1 MELVRFKGILFPD
14 HCLDHLNKSKMNKSN
29 LHRLISPKSIAVV
42 GNRGANFAIRESL
55 KLGYS
60 HEIWAVHP
68 TLESLEGIKCFRDV
82 KDLPEPPDATFIAV
96 NADTAIEIV
105 SDLESMGSGGAV
117 LYASGFGEVGD
128 IGLIRNQQLVE
139 AANGMPL
146 IGPNCYGFIN
156 SLDGVALWP
165 DVHGCDPVS
174 EGVAIITQSGNI
186 GLNMTMQSSGLSI
199 AYMFTLGNQS
209 NTNIA
214 DIIHA
219 MLDDSRVNAIGLHI
233 EGISDIESFDIAAQ
247 RALKMKVP
255 IITIKSGK
263 TNASAKIALSHTSSL
278 TGSDK
283 LYSAFF
289 DRLGIARVE
298 TVPEFLETL
307 KLISLLGVMKHS
319 GVASMSCSG
328 GEAGMMAD
336 LIDGLEIN
344 FPSLTSSHKAKV
356 QRTLN
361 DYVEVDN
368 PLDYHTFIWGDRKR
382 TSECFRAMISDQ
394 FAATMLLLDW
404 PKTEQSEQKDWD
416 STLLAL
422 SDALSGTG
430 EKAIVLASMADCMPK
445 RIIEQCLSFGI
456 APMVG
461 LDVCLKALNH
471 SYKIGRA
478 FSRNTSPELKIL
490 SINSESKTKTQLTE
504 YEGKLLLNKYGVAIP
519 KGFLVNNFNEATKAS
534 EDIGFPVTLKVSGA
548 ELAHKSELNGVRL
561 NIKNTKMLKEACA
574 DLFIISSELL
584 IEKMIE
590 KSVCELIIGM
600 DYDPTF
606 GKHIVIG
613 SGGVFVE
620 LLEDS
625 SVLILPTTRADIH
638 QALSKLKVYKLLEG
652 FRGKPKG
659 DIEAV
664 IDSVV
669 SVIELISQNEVEELD
684 INPLLVL
691 KETNGVAAADTLIR
705 LNSN

>member
-1 MELVRFKGILFPD
+1 M
-14 HCLDHLNKSKMNKSN
+14 SKSN

-60 HEIWAVHP
+60 HQIWAVHP
-68 TLESLEGIKCFRDV
+68 YLESLEGIKCFKDI
-82 KDLPEPPDATFIAV
+82 KDLPEVPDATFIAV
-96 NADTAIEIV
+96 NAESAIEVV
-105 SDLESMGSGGAV
+105 SDLKSMGGGGAV
-117 LYASGFGEVGD
+117 LYASGFGEVGAE
-128 IGLIRNQQLVE
+128 GLMRNQQLVK
-139 AANGMPL
+139 AASGMPL

-156 SLDGVALWP
+156 SLDGIALWP
-165 DVHGCDPVS
+165 DVHGCEPVS

-186 GLNMTMQSSGLSI
+186 GLNMTMQSSGLPI
-199 AYMFTLGNQS
+199 AYMFTLGNQT

-233 EGISDIESFDIAAQ
+233 EGISDIKSFDIAAK
-247 RALKMKVP
+247 RALMMKIP

-263 TNASAKIALSHTSSL
+263 TKASAKIALSHTSSL
-278 TGSDK
+278 TGSDE
-283 LYSAFF
+283 LYNALFE
-289 DRLGIARVE
+289 RLGIARVE

-307 KLISLLGVMKHS
+307 KLINVLGVIEHD

-344 FPSLTSSHKAKV
+344 FPSLSSSHKAKV
-356 QRTLN
+356 KQTLN

-382 TSECFRAMISDQ
+382 TSECFSAMMSGQ

-404 PKTEQSEQKDWD
+404 PKSKESEQKDWD
-416 STLLAL
+416 ATLFAL
-422 SDALSGTG
+422 SDALSGTN

-445 RIIEQCLSFGI
+445 RIIEECLSLGI

-478 FSRNTSPELKIL
+478 FSSNSSPDLEVLRNS
-490 SINSESKTKTQLTE
+490 SEHKSKQQLTE
-504 YEGKLLLNKYGVAIP
+504 YQGKQLLKKYGVTIPMGCLVENVTEAI
-519 KGFLVNNFNEATKAS
+519 KAAEEIS
-534 EDIGFPVTLKVSGA
+534 FPVTLKVSGA
-548 ELAHKSELNGVRL
+548 KLAHKTELNGVRL
-561 NIKNTKMLKEACA
+561 NIQNVKTLKEACD
-574 DLFIISSELL
+574 DLFKISPELL

-590 KSVCELIIGM
+590 SPICELIIGM

-606 GKHIVIG
+606 GKHIIVG
-613 SGGVFVE
+613 GGGVYVE
-620 LLEDS
+620 LLQDS
-625 SVLILPTTRADIH
+625 SVLILPVSREDIRL
-638 QALSKLKVYKLLEG
+638 ALSNLKVFKLLEG
-652 FRGKPKG
+652 FRGGMKG

-664 IDSVV
+664 IDSVM
-669 SVIELISQNEVEELD
+669 SVIELIRTNAVEELD

-691 KETNGVAAADTLIR
+691 KGSDGVVAADTLIK
-705 LNSN
+705 LYSE

>member
-1 MELVRFKGILFPD
+1 M
-14 HCLDHLNKSKMNKSN
+14 SKSN

-60 HEIWAVHP
+60 HQIWAVHP
-68 TLESLEGIKCFRDV
+68 YLESLEGIKCFKDI
-82 KDLPEPPDATFIAV
+82 KDLPEVPDATFIAV
-96 NADTAIEIV
+96 NAESAIEVV
-105 SDLESMGSGGAV
+105 SDLKSMGGGGAV
-117 LYASGFGEVGD
+117 LYASGFGEVGAE
-128 IGLIRNQQLVE
+128 GLMRNQQLVK
-139 AANGMPL
+139 AASGMPL

-156 SLDGVALWP
+156 SLDGIALWP
-165 DVHGCDPVS
+165 DVHGCEPVS

-186 GLNMTMQSSGLSI
+186 GLNMTMQSSGLPI
-199 AYMFTLGNQS
+199 AYMFTLGNQT

-233 EGISDIESFDIAAQ
+233 EGISDIKSFDIAAK
-247 RALKMKVP
+247 RALMMKIP

-263 TNASAKIALSHTSSL
+263 TKASAKIALSHTSSL
-278 TGSDK
+278 TGSDE
-283 LYSAFF
+283 LYNALFE
-289 DRLGIARVE
+289 RLGIARVE

-307 KLISLLGVMKHS
+307 KLINVLGVIEHG

-344 FPSLTSSHKAKV
+344 FPSLSSSHKAKV
-356 QRTLN
+356 KQTLN

-382 TSECFRAMISDQ
+382 TSECFSAMMSGQ

-404 PKTEQSEQKDWD
+404 PKSKESEQKDWD
-416 STLLAL
+416 ATLFAL
-422 SDALSGTG
+422 SDALSGTS

-445 RIIEQCLSFGI
+445 RIIEECLSLGI

-478 FSRNTSPELKIL
+478 FSSNSSPDLEVLRNS
-490 SINSESKTKTQLTE
+490 SEHKSKQQLTE
-504 YEGKLLLNKYGVAIP
+504 YQGKQLLKKYGVTIPMGCLVENVTEAI
-519 KGFLVNNFNEATKAS
+519 KAAEEIS
-534 EDIGFPVTLKVSGA
+534 FPVTLKVSA
-548 ELAHKSELNGVRL
+548 AKLAHKTELNGVRL
-561 NIKNTKMLKEACA
+561 NIQNVKTLKEACD
-574 DLFIISSELL
+574 DLFKISPELL

-590 KSVCELIIGM
+590 SPICELIIGM

-606 GKHIVIG
+606 GKHIIVG
-613 SGGVFVE
+613 GGGVYVE
-620 LLEDS
+620 LLQDS
-625 SVLILPTTRADIH
+625 SVLILPVSREDIRL
-638 QALSKLKVYKLLEG
+638 ALSNLKVFKLLEG
-652 FRGKPKG
+652 YRGGMKG

-664 IDSVV
+664 IDSVM
-669 SVIELISQNEVEELD
+669 SVIELIRTNAVEELD

-691 KETNGVAAADTLIR
+691 KGSDGVVAADTLIK
-705 LNSN
+705 LYSE

>member
-1 MELVRFKGILFPD
+1 M
-14 HCLDHLNKSKMNKSN
+14 SKSN

-60 HEIWAVHP
+60 HQIWAVHP
-68 TLESLEGIKCFRDV
+68 YLESLEGIKCFKDI
-82 KDLPEPPDATFIAV
+82 KDLPEVPDATFIAV
-96 NADTAIEIV
+96 NAESAIEVV
-105 SDLESMGSGGAV
+105 SDLKSMGGGGAV
-117 LYASGFGEVGD
+117 LYASGFGEVGAE
-128 IGLIRNQQLVE
+128 GLMRNQQLVK
-139 AANGMPL
+139 AASGMPL

-156 SLDGVALWP
+156 SLDGIALWP
-165 DVHGCDPVS
+165 DVHGCEPVS

-186 GLNMTMQSSGLSI
+186 GLNMTMQSSGLPI
-199 AYMFTLGNQS
+199 AYMFTLGNQT

-233 EGISDIESFDIAAQ
+233 EGISDIKSFDIAAK
-247 RALKMKVP
+247 RALMMKIP

-263 TNASAKIALSHTSSL
+263 TKASAKIALSHTSSL
-278 TGSDK
+278 TGSDE
-283 LYSAFF
+283 LYNALFE
-289 DRLGIARVE
+289 RLGIARVE

-307 KLISLLGVMKHS
+307 KLINVLGVIEHG

-356 QRTLN
+356 KQTLN

-382 TSECFRAMISDQ
+382 TSECFSAMMSGQ

-404 PKTEQSEQKDWD
+404 PKSKESEQKDWD
-416 STLLAL
+416 ATLFAL
-422 SDALSGTG
+422 SDALSGTS

-445 RIIEQCLSFGI
+445 RIIEECLSLGI

-478 FSRNTSPELKIL
+478 FSSNSSPDLEVLRNS
-490 SINSESKTKTQLTE
+490 SEHKSKQQLTE
-504 YEGKLLLNKYGVAIP
+504 YQGKQLLKKYGVTIPMGCLVENVTEAI
-519 KGFLVNNFNEATKAS
+519 KAAEEIS
-534 EDIGFPVTLKVSGA
+534 FPVTLKVSGA
-548 ELAHKSELNGVRL
+548 KLAHKTELNGVRL
-561 NIKNTKMLKEACA
+561 NIQNVKTLKEACD
-574 DLFIISSELL
+574 DLFKISPELL

-590 KSVCELIIGM
+590 SPICELIIGM

-606 GKHIVIG
+606 GKHIIVG
-613 SGGVFVE
+613 GGGVFVE
-620 LLEDS
+620 LIQDS
-625 SVLILPTTRADIH
+625 SVLILPVSREDIR
-638 QALSKLKVYKLLEG
+638 QALSNLKVFKLLEG
-652 FRGKPKG
+652 YRGGMKG

-664 IDSVV
+664 IDSVM
-669 SVIELISQNEVEELD
+669 SVIELIRTNAVEELE

-691 KETNGVAAADTLIR
+691 KGSDGVVAADTLIK
-705 LNSN
+705 LYSE

>member
-1 MELVRFKGILFPD
+1 M
-14 HCLDHLNKSKMNKSN
+14 SKSN

-42 GNRGANFAIRESL
+42 GNRGANFVIRESL

-60 HEIWAVHP
+60 HQIWAVHP
-68 TLESLEGIKCFRDV
+68 YLESLEGIKCFKDI
-82 KDLPEPPDATFIAV
+82 KDLPEVPDATFIAV
-96 NADTAIEIV
+96 NAESAIEVV
-105 SDLESMGSGGAV
+105 SDLKSMGGGGAV
-117 LYASGFGEVGD
+117 LYASGFGEVGAE
-128 IGLIRNQQLVE
+128 GLMRNQQLVK
-139 AANGMPL
+139 AASGMPL

-156 SLDGVALWP
+156 SLDGIALWP
-165 DVHGCDPVS
+165 DVHGCEPVS

-186 GLNMTMQSSGLSI
+186 GLNMTMQSSGLPI
-199 AYMFTLGNQS
+199 AYMFTLGNQT

-233 EGISDIESFDIAAQ
+233 EGISDIKSFDIAAK
-247 RALKMKVP
+247 RALMMKIP

-263 TNASAKIALSHTSSL
+263 TKASAKIALSHTSSL
-278 TGSDK
+278 TGSDE
-283 LYSAFF
+283 LYNALFE
-289 DRLGIARVE
+289 RLGIARVE

-307 KLISLLGVMKHS
+307 KLINVLGVIEHAS
-319 GVASMSCSG
+319 VASMSCSG

-344 FPSLTSSHKAKV
+344 FPSLSSSHKAKV
-356 QRTLN
+356 KQTLN

-382 TSECFRAMISDQ
+382 TSECFSAMMSGQ

-404 PKTEQSEQKDWD
+404 PKSKESEQKDWD
-416 STLLAL
+416 ATLFAL
-422 SDALSGTG
+422 SDALSGTN

-445 RIIEQCLSFGI
+445 RIIEDCLSLGI

-478 FSRNTSPELKIL
+478 FSSNSSPDLEVLRNS
-490 SINSESKTKTQLTE
+490 SEHKSKQQLTE
-504 YEGKLLLNKYGVAIP
+504 YQGKQLLKKYGVTIPMGCLVENVTEAI
-519 KGFLVNNFNEATKAS
+519 KAAEEIS
-534 EDIGFPVTLKVSGA
+534 FPVTLKVSGA
-548 ELAHKSELNGVRL
+548 KLAHKTELNGVRL
-561 NIKNTKMLKEACA
+561 NIQNVKTLKEACD
-574 DLFIISSELL
+574 DLFKISPELL

-590 KSVCELIIGM
+590 SPICELIIGM

-606 GKHIVIG
+606 GKHIIVG
-613 SGGVFVE
+613 GGGVYVE
-620 LLEDS
+620 LLQDS
-625 SVLILPTTRADIH
+625 SVLILPVSREDIR
-638 QALSKLKVYKLLEG
+638 QALSNLKVFKLLEG
-652 FRGKPKG
+652 YRGGMKG

-664 IDSVV
+664 IDAVM
-669 SVIELISQNEVEELD
+669 SVIELFRTNAGEELD

-691 KETNGVAAADTLIR
+691 KGSDGVVAADTLIK
-705 LNSN
+705 LYSE

>member
-1 MELVRFKGILFPD
+1 M
-14 HCLDHLNKSKMNKSN
+14 SKSN

-60 HEIWAVHP
+60 HQIWAVHP
-68 TLESLEGIKCFRDV
+68 YLESLEGIKCFKDI
-82 KDLPEPPDATFIAV
+82 KDLPEVPDATFIAV
-96 NADTAIEIV
+96 NAESAIEVV
-105 SDLESMGSGGAV
+105 SDLKSMGGGGAV
-117 LYASGFGEVGD
+117 LYASGFGEVGAE
-128 IGLIRNQQLVE
+128 GLMRNQQLVK
-139 AANGMPL
+139 AASGMPL

-156 SLDGVALWP
+156 SLDGIALWP
-165 DVHGCDPVS
+165 DVHGCEPVS

-186 GLNMTMQSSGLSI
+186 GLNMTMQSSGLPI
-199 AYMFTLGNQS
+199 AYMFTLGNQT

-233 EGISDIESFDIAAQ
+233 EGISDIKSFDIAAK
-247 RALKMKVP
+247 RALMMKIP

-263 TNASAKIALSHTSSL
+263 TKASAKIALSHTSSL
-278 TGSDK
+278 TGSDE
-283 LYSAFF
+283 LYNALFE
-289 DRLGIARVE
+289 RLGIARVE

-307 KLISLLGVMKHS
+307 KLINVLGVIEHG

-356 QRTLN
+356 KKTLN

-382 TSECFRAMISDQ
+382 TSECFSAMMSGQ

-404 PKTEQSEQKDWD
+404 PKSKESEQKDWD
-416 STLLAL
+416 ATLFAL
-422 SDALSGTG
+422 SDALSGTN

-445 RIIEQCLSFGI
+445 RIIEECLSLGI

-478 FSRNTSPELKIL
+478 FSSNSSPDLEVLRNS
-490 SINSESKTKTQLTE
+490 SEHKSKQQLTE
-504 YEGKLLLNKYGVAIP
+504 YQGKQLLKKYGVTIPMGCLVENVTEAI
-519 KGFLVNNFNEATKAS
+519 KAAEEIS
-534 EDIGFPVTLKVSGA
+534 FPVTLKVSA
-548 ELAHKSELNGVRL
+548 AKLAHKTELNGVRL
-561 NIKNTKMLKEACA
+561 NIQNVKTLKEACD
-574 DLFIISSELL
+574 DLFKISPELL

-590 KSVCELIIGM
+590 SPICELIIGM

-606 GKHIVIG
+606 GKHIIVG
-613 SGGVFVE
+613 GGGVFVE
-620 LLEDS
+620 LLQDS
-625 SVLILPTTRADIH
+625 SVLILPVSREDIRL
-638 QALSKLKVYKLLEG
+638 ALSNLKVFKLLEG
-652 FRGKPKG
+652 YRGGMKG

-664 IDSVV
+664 IDSVM
-669 SVIELISQNEVEELD
+669 SVIELIRTNAVEELD

-691 KETNGVAAADTLIR
+691 KGSDGVVAADTLIK
-705 LNSN
+705 LYSE

>member
-1 MELVRFKGILFPD
+1 M
-14 HCLDHLNKSKMNKSN
+14 SKSN

-60 HEIWAVHP
+60 HQIWAVHP
-68 TLESLEGIKCFRDV
+68 YLESLEGIKCFKDI
-82 KDLPEPPDATFIAV
+82 KDLPEVPDATFIAV
-96 NADTAIEIV
+96 NAESAIEVV
-105 SDLESMGSGGAV
+105 SDLKSMGGGGAV
-117 LYASGFGEVGD
+117 LYASGFGEVGAE
-128 IGLIRNQQLVE
+128 GLMRNQQLVK
-139 AANGMPL
+139 AASGMPL

-156 SLDGVALWP
+156 SLDGIALWP
-165 DVHGCDPVS
+165 DVHGCEPVS

-186 GLNMTMQSSGLSI
+186 GLNMTMQSSGLPI
-199 AYMFTLGNQS
+199 AYMFTLGNQT

-233 EGISDIESFDIAAQ
+233 EGISDIKSFDIAAK
-247 RALKMKVP
+247 RALMMKIP

-263 TNASAKIALSHTSSL
+263 TKASAKIALSHTSSL
-278 TGSDK
+278 TGSDE
-283 LYSAFF
+283 LYNALFE
-289 DRLGIARVE
+289 RLGIARVE

-307 KLISLLGVMKHS
+307 KLINVLGVIEHG

-344 FPSLTSSHKAKV
+344 FPSLSSSHKAKV
-356 QRTLN
+356 KKTLN

-382 TSECFRAMISDQ
+382 TSECFSAMMSGQ

-404 PKTEQSEQKDWD
+404 PKSKESEQKDWD
-416 STLLAL
+416 ATLFAL
-422 SDALSGTG
+422 SDALSGTN

-445 RIIEQCLSFGI
+445 RIIEECLSLGI

-478 FSRNTSPELKIL
+478 FSSNSSPDLEVLRNS
-490 SINSESKTKTQLTE
+490 SEHKSKQQLTE
-504 YEGKLLLNKYGVAIP
+504 YQGKQLLKKYGVTIPMGCLVENVTEAI
-519 KGFLVNNFNEATKAS
+519 KAAEEIS
-534 EDIGFPVTLKVSGA
+534 FPVTLKVSGA
-548 ELAHKSELNGVRL
+548 KLAHKTELNGVRL
-561 NIKNTKMLKEACA
+561 NIQNVKTLKEACD
-574 DLFIISSELL
+574 DLFKISPELL

-590 KSVCELIIGM
+590 SPICELIIGM

-606 GKHIVIG
+606 GKHIIVG
-613 SGGVFVE
+613 GGGVFVE
-620 LLEDS
+620 LLQDS
-625 SVLILPTTRADIH
+625 SVLILPVSREDIRL
-638 QALSKLKVYKLLEG
+638 ALSNLKVFKLLEG
-652 FRGKPKG
+652 YRGGMKG

-664 IDSVV
+664 IDSVM
-669 SVIELISQNEVEELD
+669 SVIELIRTNAVEELD

-691 KETNGVAAADTLIR
+691 KGSDGVVAADTLIK
-705 LNSN
+705 LYSE

>member
-1 MELVRFKGILFPD
+1 M
-14 HCLDHLNKSKMNKSN
+14 SKSN

-60 HEIWAVHP
+60 HQIWAVHP
-68 TLESLEGIKCFRDV
+68 YLESLEGIKCFKDI
-82 KDLPEPPDATFIAV
+82 KDLPEVPDATFIAV
-96 NADTAIEIV
+96 NAESAIEVV
-105 SDLESMGSGGAV
+105 SDLKSMGGGGAV
-117 LYASGFGEVGD
+117 LYASGFGEVGAE
-128 IGLIRNQQLVE
+128 GLMRNQQLVK
-139 AANGMPL
+139 AASGMPL

-156 SLDGVALWP
+156 SLDGIALWP
-165 DVHGCDPVS
+165 DVHGCEPVS

-186 GLNMTMQSSGLSI
+186 GLNMTMQSSGLPI
-199 AYMFTLGNQS
+199 AYMFTLGNQT

-233 EGISDIESFDIAAQ
+233 EGISDIKSFDIAAK
-247 RALKMKVP
+247 RALMMKIP

-263 TNASAKIALSHTSSL
+263 TKASAKIALSHTSSL
-278 TGSDK
+278 TGSDE
-283 LYSAFF
+283 LYNALFE
-289 DRLGIARVE
+289 RLGIARVE

-307 KLISLLGVMKHS
+307 KLINVLGVIEHG

-356 QRTLN
+356 KKTLN

-382 TSECFRAMISDQ
+382 TSECFSAMMSGQ

-404 PKTEQSEQKDWD
+404 PKSKESEQKDWD
-416 STLLAL
+416 ATLFAL
-422 SDALSGTG
+422 SDALSGTS

-445 RIIEQCLSFGI
+445 RIIEECLSLGI

-478 FSRNTSPELKIL
+478 FSSNSSPDLEVLRNS
-490 SINSESKTKTQLTE
+490 SEHKSKQQLTE
-504 YEGKLLLNKYGVAIP
+504 YQGKQLLKKYGVTIPMGCLVENVTEAI
-519 KGFLVNNFNEATKAS
+519 KAAEEIS
-534 EDIGFPVTLKVSGA
+534 FPVTLKVSA
-548 ELAHKSELNGVRL
+548 AKLAHKTELNGVRL
-561 NIKNTKMLKEACA
+561 NIQNVKTLKEACD
-574 DLFIISSELL
+574 DLFKISPELL

-590 KSVCELIIGM
+590 SPICELIIGM

-606 GKHIVIG
+606 GKHIIV
-613 SGGVFVE
+613 GGGGIYVE
-620 LLEDS
+620 LLQDS
-625 SVLILPTTRADIH
+625 SVLMLPVSREDIR
-638 QALSKLKVYKLLEG
+638 QALSNLKVFKLLEG
-652 FRGKPKG
+652 YRGGMKG

-664 IDSVV
+664 IDSVM
-669 SVIELISQNEVEELD
+669 SVIELIRTNAVEELD

-691 KETNGVAAADTLIR
+691 KGSDGVVAADTLIK
-705 LNSN
+705 LYSE

>member
-1 MELVRFKGILFPD
+1 M
-14 HCLDHLNKSKMNKSN
+14 SKSN

-60 HEIWAVHP
+60 HQIWAVHP
-68 TLESLEGIKCFRDV
+68 YLESLEGIKCFKDI
-82 KDLPEPPDATFIAV
+82 KDLPEVPDATFIAV
-96 NADTAIEIV
+96 NAESAIEVV
-105 SDLESMGSGGAV
+105 SDLKSMGGGGAV
-117 LYASGFGEVGD
+117 LYASGFGEVGAE
-128 IGLIRNQQLVE
+128 GLMRNQQLVK
-139 AANGMPL
+139 AASGMPL

-156 SLDGVALWP
+156 SLDGIALWP
-165 DVHGCDPVS
+165 DVHGCEPVS

-186 GLNMTMQSSGLSI
+186 GLNMTMQSSGLPI
-199 AYMFTLGNQS
+199 AYMFTLGNQT

-219 MLDDSRVNAIGLHI
+219 MLDDSRVKAIGLHI
-233 EGISDIESFDIAAQ
+233 EGISDIKSFDIAAK
-247 RALKMKVP
+247 RALMMKIP

-263 TNASAKIALSHTSSL
+263 TKASAKIALSHTSSL
-278 TGSDK
+278 TGSDE
-283 LYSAFF
+283 LYNALFE
-289 DRLGIARVE
+289 RLGIARVE

-307 KLISLLGVMKHS
+307 KLINVLGVIEHG

-344 FPSLTSSHKAKV
+344 FPSLSSSHKAKV
-356 QRTLN
+356 KQTLN

-382 TSECFRAMISDQ
+382 TSECFSAMMSGQ

-404 PKTEQSEQKDWD
+404 PKSKESEQKDWD
-416 STLLAL
+416 ATLFAL
-422 SDALSGTG
+422 SDALSGTS

-445 RIIEQCLSFGI
+445 RIIEECLSLGI

-478 FSRNTSPELKIL
+478 FSSNSSPDLEVLRNS
-490 SINSESKTKTQLTE
+490 SEHKSKQQLTE
-504 YEGKLLLNKYGVAIP
+504 YQGKQLLKKYGVTIPMGCLVENVTEAI
-519 KGFLVNNFNEATKAS
+519 KAAEEIS
-534 EDIGFPVTLKVSGA
+534 FPVTLKVSGA
-548 ELAHKSELNGVRL
+548 KLAHKTELNGVRL
-561 NIKNTKMLKEACA
+561 NIQNVKTLKEACD
-574 DLFIISSELL
+574 DLFKISPELL

-590 KSVCELIIGM
+590 SPICELIIGM

-606 GKHIVIG
+606 GKHIIVG
-613 SGGVFVE
+613 GGGVFVE
-620 LLEDS
+620 LLQDS
-625 SVLILPTTRADIH
+625 SVLILPVSREDIR
-638 QALSKLKVYKLLEG
+638 QALSNLKVFKLLEG
-652 FRGKPKG
+652 YRGGMKG

-664 IDSVV
+664 IDSVM
-669 SVIELISQNEVEELD
+669 SVIELIRTNAVEELD

-691 KETNGVAAADTLIR
+691 KGSDGVVAADTLIK
-705 LNSN
+705 LYSE

>member
-1 MELVRFKGILFPD
+1 M
-14 HCLDHLNKSKMNKSN
+14 SKSN

-60 HEIWAVHP
+60 HQIWAVHP
-68 TLESLEGIKCFRDV
+68 YLESLEGIKCFKDI
-82 KDLPEPPDATFIAV
+82 KDLPEVPDATFIAV
-96 NADTAIEIV
+96 NAESAIEVV
-105 SDLESMGSGGAV
+105 SDLKSMGGGGAV
-117 LYASGFGEVGD
+117 LYASGFGEVGAE
-128 IGLIRNQQLVE
+128 GLMRNQQLVK
-139 AANGMPL
+139 AASGMPL

-156 SLDGVALWP
+156 SLDGIALWP
-165 DVHGCDPVS
+165 DVHGCEPVS

-186 GLNMTMQSSGLSI
+186 GLNMTMQSSGLPI
-199 AYMFTLGNQS
+199 AYMFTLGNQT

-233 EGISDIESFDIAAQ
+233 EGISDIKSFDIAAK
-247 RALKMKVP
+247 RALMMKIP

-263 TNASAKIALSHTSSL
+263 TKASAKIALSHTSSL
-278 TGSDK
+278 TGSDE
-283 LYSAFF
+283 LYNALFE
-289 DRLGIARVE
+289 RLGIARVE

-307 KLISLLGVMKHS
+307 KLINVLGVIEHG

-344 FPSLTSSHKAKV
+344 FPSLSSSHKAKV
-356 QRTLN
+356 KQTLN

-382 TSECFRAMISDQ
+382 TSECFSAMMSGQ

-404 PKTEQSEQKDWD
+404 PKSKESEQKDWD
-416 STLLAL
+416 ATLFAL
-422 SDALSGTG
+422 SDALSGTS

-445 RIIEQCLSFGI
+445 RIIEECLSLGI

-478 FSRNTSPELKIL
+478 FSSNSSPDLEVLRNS
-490 SINSESKTKTQLTE
+490 SEHKSKQQLTE
-504 YEGKLLLNKYGVAIP
+504 YQGKQLLKKYGVTIPMGCLVENVTEAI
-519 KGFLVNNFNEATKAS
+519 KAAEEIS
-534 EDIGFPVTLKVSGA
+534 FPVTLKVSGA
-548 ELAHKSELNGVRL
+548 KLAHKTELNGVRL
-561 NIKNTKMLKEACA
+561 NIQNVKTLKEACD
-574 DLFIISSELL
+574 DLFKISPELL

-590 KSVCELIIGM
+590 SPICELIIGM

-606 GKHIVIG
+606 GKHIIVG
-613 SGGVFVE
+613 GGGVFVE
-620 LLEDS
+620 LLQDS
-625 SVLILPTTRADIH
+625 SVLILPVSREDIR
-638 QALSKLKVYKLLEG
+638 QALSNLKVFKLLEG
-652 FRGKPKG
+652 YRGGMKG

-664 IDSVV
+664 IDSVM
-669 SVIELISQNEVEELD
+669 SVIELIRTNAVEELD

-691 KETNGVAAADTLIR
+691 KGSDGVVAADTLIK
-705 LNSN
+705 LYSE

>member
-1 MELVRFKGILFPD
+1 M
-14 HCLDHLNKSKMNKSN
+14 SKSN

-60 HEIWAVHP
+60 HQIWAVHP
-68 TLESLEGIKCFRDV
+68 YLESLEGIKCFKDI
-82 KDLPEPPDATFIAV
+82 KDLPEVPDATFIAV
-96 NADTAIEIV
+96 NAESAIEVV
-105 SDLESMGSGGAV
+105 SDLKSMGGGGAV
-117 LYASGFGEVGD
+117 LYASGFGEVGAE
-128 IGLIRNQQLVE
+128 GLMRNQQLVK
-139 AANGMPL
+139 AASGMPL

-156 SLDGVALWP
+156 SLDGIALWP
-165 DVHGCDPVS
+165 DVHGCEPVS

-186 GLNMTMQSSGLSI
+186 GLNMTMQSSGLPI
-199 AYMFTLGNQS
+199 AYMFTLGNQT

-233 EGISDIESFDIAAQ
+233 EGISDIKSFDIAAK
-247 RALKMKVP
+247 RALMMKIP

-263 TNASAKIALSHTSSL
+263 TKASAKIALSHTSSL
-278 TGSDK
+278 TGSDE
-283 LYSAFF
+283 LYNALFE
-289 DRLGIARVE
+289 RLGIARVE

-307 KLISLLGVMKHS
+307 KLINVLGVIEHG

-356 QRTLN
+356 KKTLN

-382 TSECFRAMISDQ
+382 TSECFSAMMSGQ

-404 PKTEQSEQKDWD
+404 PKSKESEQKDWD
-416 STLLAL
+416 ATLFAL
-422 SDALSGTG
+422 SDALSGTS

-445 RIIEQCLSFGI
+445 RIIEECLSLGI

-478 FSRNTSPELKIL
+478 FSSNSSPDLEVLRNS
-490 SINSESKTKTQLTE
+490 SEHKSKQQLTE
-504 YEGKLLLNKYGVAIP
+504 YQGKQLLKKYGVTIPMGCLVENVTEAI
-519 KGFLVNNFNEATKAS
+519 KAAEEIS
-534 EDIGFPVTLKVSGA
+534 FPVTLKVSGA
-548 ELAHKSELNGVRL
+548 KLAHKTELNGVRL
-561 NIKNTKMLKEACA
+561 NIQNVKTLKEACD
-574 DLFIISSELL
+574 DLFKISPELL

-590 KSVCELIIGM
+590 SPICELIIGM

-606 GKHIVIG
+606 GKHIIVG
-613 SGGVFVE
+613 GGGVYVE
-620 LLEDS
+620 LLQDS
-625 SVLILPTTRADIH
+625 SVLILPVSREDIR
-638 QALSKLKVYKLLEG
+638 QALSNLKVFKLLEG
-652 FRGKPKG
+652 YRGGMKG

-664 IDSVV
+664 IDSVM
-669 SVIELISQNEVEELD
+669 SVIELIRTNAVEELE

-691 KETNGVAAADTLIR
+691 KGSDGVVAADTLIK
-705 LNSN
+705 LYSE

>member
-1 MELVRFKGILFPD
+1 M
-14 HCLDHLNKSKMNKSN
+14 SKSN

-60 HEIWAVHP
+60 HQIWAVHP
-68 TLESLEGIKCFRDV
+68 YLESLEGIKCFKDI
-82 KDLPEPPDATFIAV
+82 KDLPEVPDATFIAV
-96 NADTAIEIV
+96 NAESAIEVV
-105 SDLESMGSGGAV
+105 SDLKSMGGGGAV
-117 LYASGFGEVGD
+117 LYASGFGEVGAE
-128 IGLIRNQQLVE
+128 GLMRNQQLVK
-139 AANGMPL
+139 AASGMPL

-156 SLDGVALWP
+156 SLDGIALWP
-165 DVHGCDPVS
+165 DVHGCEPVS

-186 GLNMTMQSSGLSI
+186 GLNMTMQSSGLPI
-199 AYMFTLGNQS
+199 AYMFTLGNQT

-233 EGISDIESFDIAAQ
+233 EGISDIKSFDIAAK
-247 RALKMKVP
+247 RALMMKIP

-263 TNASAKIALSHTSSL
+263 TKASAKIALSHTSSL
-278 TGSDK
+278 TGSDE
-283 LYSAFF
+283 LYNALFE
-289 DRLGIARVE
+289 RLGIARVE

-307 KLISLLGVMKHS
+307 KLISVLGVIEHG

-344 FPSLTSSHKAKV
+344 FPSLSSSHKAKV
-356 QRTLN
+356 KQTLN

-382 TSECFRAMISDQ
+382 TSECFSAMMSGQ

-404 PKTEQSEQKDWD
+404 PKSKESEQKDWD
-416 STLLAL
+416 ATLFAL
-422 SDALSGTG
+422 SDALSGTS

-445 RIIEQCLSFGI
+445 RIIEECLSLGI

-478 FSRNTSPELKIL
+478 FSSNSSPDLEVLRNS
-490 SINSESKTKTQLTE
+490 SEHKSKQQLTE
-504 YEGKLLLNKYGVAIP
+504 YQGKQLLKKYGVTIPMGCLVENVTEAI
-519 KGFLVNNFNEATKAS
+519 KAAEEIS
-534 EDIGFPVTLKVSGA
+534 FPVTLKVSGA
-548 ELAHKSELNGVRL
+548 KLAHKTELNGVRL
-561 NIKNTKMLKEACA
+561 NIQNVKTLKEACD
-574 DLFIISSELL
+574 DLFKISPELL

-590 KSVCELIIGM
+590 SPICELIIGM

-606 GKHIVIG
+606 GKHIIVG
-613 SGGVFVE
+613 GGGVYVE
-620 LLEDS
+620 LLQDS
-625 SVLILPTTRADIH
+625 SVLILPVSREDIRL
-638 QALSKLKVYKLLEG
+638 ALSNLKVFKLLEG
-652 FRGKPKG
+652 YRGGMRG

-664 IDSVV
+664 IDSVM
-669 SVIELISQNEVEELD
+669 SVIELIRTNAVEELD

-691 KETNGVAAADTLIR
+691 KGSDGVVAADTLIK
-705 LNSN
+705 LYSE

>member
-1 MELVRFKGILFPD
+1 
-14 HCLDHLNKSKMNKSN
+14 MNKSN
-29 LHRLISPKSIAVV
+29 LHRLISPKSIAVI

-60 HEIWAVHP
+60 HQIWAVHSY
-68 TLESLEGIKCFRDV
+68 LESLEGIKCFKDI
-82 KDLPEPPDATFIAV
+82 KDLPEAPDATFIAV
-96 NADTAIEIV
+96 NAESAIDIV
-105 SDLESMGSGGAV
+105 SDLKSMGAGGAV

-128 IGLIRNQQLVE
+128 EGLIRNQQLVK
-139 AANGMPL
+139 AADGMPL

-156 SLDGVALWP
+156 SLDGIALWP
-165 DVHGCDPVS
+165 DVHGCERLS

-186 GLNMTMQSSGLSI
+186 GLNMTMQSSGLPI
-199 AYMFTLGNQS
+199 AYMFTLGNQT

-233 EGISDIESFDIAAQ
+233 EGISNIESFDISAT

-263 TNASAKIALSHTSSL
+263 TKASAKIALSHTSSL
-278 TGSDK
+278 TGSDE
-283 LYSAFF
+283 LYNALFE
-289 DRLGIARVE
+289 RLGIARVE

-307 KLISLLGVMKHS
+307 KLINVLGVIEHG

-344 FPSLTSSHKAKV
+344 FPSLSSSHKAKV
-356 QRTLN
+356 KQTLN

-382 TSECFRAMISDQ
+382 TSECFSAMMSGQ

-404 PKTEQSEQKDWD
+404 PKSKESEQKDWD
-416 STLLAL
+416 ATLFAL
-422 SDALSGTG
+422 SDALSGTS

-445 RIIEQCLSFGI
+445 RIIEECLSLGI

-478 FSRNTSPELKIL
+478 FSSNSSPDLEVLRNS
-490 SINSESKTKTQLTE
+490 SEHKSKQQLTE
-504 YEGKLLLNKYGVAIP
+504 YQGKQLLKKYGVTIPMGCLVENVTEAI
-519 KGFLVNNFNEATKAS
+519 KAAEEIS
-534 EDIGFPVTLKVSGA
+534 FPVTLKVSGA
-548 ELAHKSELNGVRL
+548 KLAHKTELNGVRL
-561 NIKNTKMLKEACA
+561 NIQNVKTLKEACD
-574 DLFIISSELL
+574 DLFKISPELL

-590 KSVCELIIGM
+590 SPICELIIGM
-600 DYDPTF
+600 NHDPTF
-606 GKHIVIG
+606 GKHIIVG

-620 LLEDS
+620 LLQDS
-625 SVLILPTTRADIH
+625 SVLILPVSREDIR
-638 QALSKLKVYKLLEG
+638 QALSNLKVFKLLEG
-652 FRGKPKG
+652 YRGGLKG

-664 IDSVV
+664 IDSVM
-669 SVIELISQNEVEELD
+669 SVIELIRTNAVEELD

-691 KETNGVAAADTLIR
+691 KGSDGVVAADTLIK
-705 LNSN
+705 LYSE

>member
-1 MELVRFKGILFPD
+1 M
-14 HCLDHLNKSKMNKSN
+14 SKSN

-60 HEIWAVHP
+60 HQIWAVHP
-68 TLESLEGIKCFRDV
+68 YLESLEGIKCFKDI
-82 KDLPEPPDATFIAV
+82 KDLPEVPDATFIAV
-96 NADTAIEIV
+96 NAESAIEVV
-105 SDLESMGSGGAV
+105 SDLKSMGGGGAV
-117 LYASGFGEVGD
+117 LYASGFGEVGAE
-128 IGLIRNQQLVE
+128 GFMRNQQLVK
-139 AANGMPL
+139 AASGMPL

-156 SLDGVALWP
+156 SLDGIALWP
-165 DVHGCDPVS
+165 DVHGCEPVS

-186 GLNMTMQSSGLSI
+186 GLNMTMQSSGLPI
-199 AYMFTLGNQS
+199 AYMFTLGNQT

-233 EGISDIESFDIAAQ
+233 EGISDIKSFDIAAK
-247 RALKMKVP
+247 RALMMKIP

-263 TNASAKIALSHTSSL
+263 TKASAKIALSHTSSL
-278 TGSDK
+278 TGSDE
-283 LYSAFF
+283 LYNALFE
-289 DRLGIARVE
+289 RLGIARVE

-307 KLISLLGVMKHS
+307 KLINVLGVIEHG

-344 FPSLTSSHKAKV
+344 FPSLSSSHKAKV
-356 QRTLN
+356 KQTLN

-382 TSECFRAMISDQ
+382 TSECFSAMMSGQ

-404 PKTEQSEQKDWD
+404 PKSKESEQKDWD
-416 STLLAL
+416 ATLFAL
-422 SDALSGTG
+422 SDALSGTS

-445 RIIEQCLSFGI
+445 RIIEECLSLGI

-478 FSRNTSPELKIL
+478 FSSNSSPDLEVLRNS
-490 SINSESKTKTQLTE
+490 SEHKFKQQLTE
-504 YEGKLLLNKYGVAIP
+504 YQGKQLLKKYGVTIPMGCLVENVTEAI
-519 KGFLVNNFNEATKAS
+519 KAAEEIS
-534 EDIGFPVTLKVSGA
+534 FPVTLKVSGA
-548 ELAHKSELNGVRL
+548 KLAHKTELNGVRL
-561 NIKNTKMLKEACA
+561 NIQNVKTLKEACD
-574 DLFIISSELL
+574 DLFKISPELL

-590 KSVCELIIGM
+590 SPICELIIGM

-606 GKHIVIG
+606 GKHIIV
-613 SGGVFVE
+613 GGGGIYVE
-620 LLEDS
+620 LLQDS
-625 SVLILPTTRADIH
+625 SVLMLPVSREDIR
-638 QALSKLKVYKLLEG
+638 QALSNLKDFKLLEG
-652 FRGKPKG
+652 YRGGMKG

-664 IDSVV
+664 IDSVM
-669 SVIELISQNEVEELD
+669 SVIELIRTNAVEELD

-691 KETNGVAAADTLIR
+691 KGSDGVVAADTLIK
-705 LNSN
+705 LYSE

>member
-1 MELVRFKGILFPD
+1 M
-14 HCLDHLNKSKMNKSN
+14 SKSN

-60 HEIWAVHP
+60 HQIWAVHP
-68 TLESLEGIKCFRDV
+68 YLESLEGIKCFKDI
-82 KDLPEPPDATFIAV
+82 KDLPEVPDATFIAV
-96 NADTAIEIV
+96 NAESAIEVV
-105 SDLESMGSGGAV
+105 SDLKSMGGGGAV
-117 LYASGFGEVGD
+117 LYASGFGEVGAE
-128 IGLIRNQQLVE
+128 GLMRNQQLVK
-139 AANGMPL
+139 AASGMPL

-156 SLDGVALWP
+156 SLDGIALWP
-165 DVHGCDPVS
+165 DVHGCEPVS

-186 GLNMTMQSSGLSI
+186 GLNMTMQSSGLPI
-199 AYMFTLGNQS
+199 AYMFTLGNQT

-233 EGISDIESFDIAAQ
+233 EGISDIKSFDIAAK
-247 RALKMKVP
+247 RALMMKIP

-263 TNASAKIALSHTSSL
+263 TKASAKIALSHTSSL
-278 TGSDK
+278 TGSDE
-283 LYSAFF
+283 LYNALFE
-289 DRLGIARVE
+289 RLGIARVE

-307 KLISLLGVMKHS
+307 KLINVLGVIEHG

-356 QRTLN
+356 KQTLN

-382 TSECFRAMISDQ
+382 TSECFSAMMSGQ

-404 PKTEQSEQKDWD
+404 PKSKESEQKDWD
-416 STLLAL
+416 ATLFAL
-422 SDALSGTG
+422 SDALSGTS

-445 RIIEQCLSFGI
+445 RIIEECLSLGI

-478 FSRNTSPELKIL
+478 FSSNSSPDLEVLRNS
-490 SINSESKTKTQLTE
+490 SEHKSKQQLTE
-504 YEGKLLLNKYGVAIP
+504 YQGKQLLKKYGVTIPMGCLVENVTEAI
-519 KGFLVNNFNEATKAS
+519 KAAEEIS
-534 EDIGFPVTLKVSGA
+534 FPVTLKVSA
-548 ELAHKSELNGVRL
+548 AKLAHKTELNGVRL
-561 NIKNTKMLKEACA
+561 NIQNVKTLKEACD
-574 DLFIISSELL
+574 DLFKISPELL

-590 KSVCELIIGM
+590 SPICELIIGM

-606 GKHIVIG
+606 GKHIIVG
-613 SGGVFVE
+613 GGGVFVE
-620 LLEDS
+620 LLQDS
-625 SVLILPTTRADIH
+625 SVLILPVSREDIR
-638 QALSKLKVYKLLEG
+638 QALSNLKVFKLLEG
-652 FRGKPKG
+652 YRGGMKG

-664 IDSVV
+664 IDSVM
-669 SVIELISQNEVEELD
+669 SVIELIRTNAVEELD
-684 INPLLVL
+684 INPILVL
-691 KETNGVAAADTLIR
+691 KGSDGVVAADTLIK
-705 LNSN
+705 LYSE

>member
-1 MELVRFKGILFPD
+1 M
-14 HCLDHLNKSKMNKSN
+14 SKSN

-60 HEIWAVHP
+60 HQIWAVHP
-68 TLESLEGIKCFRDV
+68 YLESLEGIKCFKDI
-82 KDLPEPPDATFIAV
+82 KDLPEVPDATFIAL
-96 NADTAIEIV
+96 NAASAIEVV
-105 SDLESMGSGGAV
+105 SDLKSMGGGGAV
-117 LYASGFGEVGD
+117 LYASGFGEVGTE
-128 IGLIRNQQLVE
+128 GLMRNQQLVK
-139 AANGMPL
+139 AASGMPL

-156 SLDGVALWP
+156 SLDGIALWP
-165 DVHGCDPVS
+165 DVHGCEPVS

-186 GLNMTMQSSGLSI
+186 GLNMTMQSSGLPI
-199 AYMFTLGNQS
+199 AYMFTLGNQT

-233 EGISDIESFDIAAQ
+233 EGISDIKSFDIAAK
-247 RALKMKVP
+247 RALMMKIP

-263 TNASAKIALSHTSSL
+263 TKASAKIALSHTSSL
-278 TGSDK
+278 TGSDE
-283 LYSAFF
+283 LYNALFE
-289 DRLGIARVE
+289 RLGIARVE

-307 KLISLLGVMKHS
+307 KLINVLGVIEHG

-344 FPSLTSSHKAKV
+344 FPSLSSSHKAKV
-356 QRTLN
+356 KQTLN

-382 TSECFRAMISDQ
+382 TSECFSAMMSGQ

-404 PKTEQSEQKDWD
+404 PKSKESEQKDWD
-416 STLLAL
+416 ATLFAL
-422 SDALSGTG
+422 SDALSGTS

-445 RIIEQCLSFGI
+445 RIIEECLSLGI

-478 FSRNTSPELKIL
+478 FSSNSSPDLEVLRNS
-490 SINSESKTKTQLTE
+490 SEHKSKQQLTE
-504 YEGKLLLNKYGVAIP
+504 YQGKQLLKKYGVTIPMGCLVENVTEAI
-519 KGFLVNNFNEATKAS
+519 KAAEEIS
-534 EDIGFPVTLKVSGA
+534 FPVTLKVSGA
-548 ELAHKSELNGVRL
+548 KLAHKTELNGVRL
-561 NIKNTKMLKEACA
+561 NIQNVKTLKEACD
-574 DLFIISSELL
+574 DLFKISPELL

-590 KSVCELIIGM
+590 SPICELIIGM

-606 GKHIVIG
+606 GKHIIVG
-613 SGGVFVE
+613 GGGVYVE
-620 LLEDS
+620 LLQDS
-625 SVLILPTTRADIH
+625 SVLMLPVSREDIR
-638 QALSKLKVYKLLEG
+638 QALSNLKVFKLLEG
-652 FRGKPKG
+652 YRGGMKG

-664 IDSVV
+664 IDSVM
-669 SVIELISQNEVEELD
+669 SVIELIRTNAVEELD

-691 KETNGVAAADTLIR
+691 KGSDGVVAADTLIK
-705 LNSN
+705 LYSE

>member
-1 MELVRFKGILFPD
+1 
-14 HCLDHLNKSKMNKSN
+14 MNNSN

-60 HEIWAVHP
+60 HQIWAVHP
-68 TLESLEGIKCFRDV
+68 SLDSLEGVKCF
-82 KDLPEPPDATFIAV
+82 KDNKELPEAPDATFIAV
-96 NADTAIEIV
+96 NAETAIDIV
-105 SDLESMGSGGAV
+105 SDLKVMGGGGAV
-117 LYASGFGEVGD
+117 LYASGFGEVGEE
-128 IGLIRNQQLVE
+128 GLIRNQRLVK
-139 AANGMPL
+139 AADGMPL

-156 SLDGVALWP
+156 SLDGAALWP
-165 DVHGCDPVS
+165 DVHGCESVS
-174 EGVAIITQSGNI
+174 GGVAIITQSGNI
-186 GLNMTMQSSGLSI
+186 GLNMTMQSIGLPI
-199 AYMFTLGNQS
+199 AYMFTLGNQT

-233 EGISDIESFDIAAQ
+233 EGISDIESFDAAAK

-263 TNASAKIALSHTSSL
+263 TQASAKIALSHTSSL
-278 TGSDK
+278 TGSDE
-283 LYSAFF
+283 LYNAFF

-307 KLISLLGVMKHS
+307 KLLSVLGVIEHG

-336 LIDGLEIN
+336 LIDGLEIT
-344 FPSLTSSHKAKV
+344 FPSLTSSHKVKV
-356 QRTLN
+356 KQTLN
-361 DYVEVDN
+361 EYVEVDN

-382 TSECFRAMISDQ
+382 TSECFRAMISGK

-404 PKTEQSEQKDWD
+404 PKTQESEQKDWD

-422 SDALSGTG
+422 SDALSDTS

-445 RIIEQCLSFGI
+445 RIIEKCLSFGI

-471 SYKIGRA
+471 SYKIGKA
-478 FSRNTSPELKIL
+478 FASKPIPDLKIL
-490 SINSESKTKTQLTE
+490 RSQLENKSKKQLTE
-504 YEGKLLLNKYGVAIP
+504 FEGKQLLNEYGVAIP
-519 KGFLVNNFNEATKAS
+519 IGFLVNNVTESIKAA
-534 EDIGFPVTLKVSGA
+534 EEIGYPVTLKVSGA
-548 ELAHKSELNGVRL
+548 KLVHKTELNGVRL
-561 NIKNTKMLKEACA
+561 NIQDAKMLKEACD
-574 DLFIISSELL
+574 DLFNITSELL

-590 KSVCELIIGM
+590 NSVCELIIGM

-606 GKHIVIG
+606 GKYIVIG
-613 SGGVFVE
+613 GGGVFVE
-620 LLEDS
+620 LLKDS
-625 SVLILPTTRADIH
+625 SVLILPATREDIH
-638 QALSKLKVYKLLEG
+638 QALTKLKVYKLIEG
-652 FRGKPKG
+652 FRGNSKG

-669 SVIELISQNEVEELD
+669 SVIEFISTNEVEELD

-691 KETNGVAAADTLIR
+691 KETNGVVAADTLIR
-705 LNSN
+705 MNSN

>member
-1 MELVRFKGILFPD
+1 M
-14 HCLDHLNKSKMNKSN
+14 SKSN

-60 HEIWAVHP
+60 HQIWAVHP
-68 TLESLEGIKCFRDV
+68 YLESLEGIKCFKDI
-82 KDLPEPPDATFIAV
+82 KDLPEVPDATFIAV
-96 NADTAIEIV
+96 NAESAIEVV
-105 SDLESMGSGGAV
+105 SDLKSMGGGGAV
-117 LYASGFGEVGD
+117 LYASGFGEVGAE
-128 IGLIRNQQLVE
+128 GLMRNQQLVK
-139 AANGMPL
+139 AASGMPL

-156 SLDGVALWP
+156 SLDGIALWP
-165 DVHGCDPVS
+165 DVHGCEPVS

-186 GLNMTMQSSGLSI
+186 GLNMTMQSSGLPI
-199 AYMFTLGNQS
+199 AYMFTLGNQT

-233 EGISDIESFDIAAQ
+233 EGISDIKSFDIAAK
-247 RALKMKVP
+247 RALMMKIP

-263 TNASAKIALSHTSSL
+263 TKASAKIALSHTSSL
-278 TGSDK
+278 TGSDE
-283 LYSAFF
+283 LYNALFE
-289 DRLGIARVE
+289 RLGIARVE

-307 KLISLLGVMKHS
+307 KLISVFGVIEHG

-356 QRTLN
+356 KQTLN

-382 TSECFRAMISDQ
+382 TSECFSAMMSGQ

-404 PKTEQSEQKDWD
+404 PKSKESEQKDWD
-416 STLLAL
+416 ATLFAL
-422 SDALSGTG
+422 SDALSGTS

-445 RIIEQCLSFGI
+445 RIIEECLSLGI

-478 FSRNTSPELKIL
+478 FSSNSSPDLEVLRNS
-490 SINSESKTKTQLTE
+490 SEHKSKQQLTE
-504 YEGKLLLNKYGVAIP
+504 YQGKQLLKKYGVTIPMGCLVENVTEAI
-519 KGFLVNNFNEATKAS
+519 KAAEEIS
-534 EDIGFPVTLKVSGA
+534 FPVTLKVSGA
-548 ELAHKSELNGVRL
+548 KLAHKTELNGVRL
-561 NIKNTKMLKEACA
+561 NIQNVKTLKEACD
-574 DLFIISSELL
+574 DLFKISPELL

-590 KSVCELIIGM
+590 SPICELIIGM

-606 GKHIVIG
+606 GKHIIVG
-613 SGGVFVE
+613 GGGVFVE
-620 LLEDS
+620 LLQDS
-625 SVLILPTTRADIH
+625 SVLILPVSREDIRL
-638 QALSKLKVYKLLEG
+638 ALSNLKVFKLLEG
-652 FRGKPKG
+652 YRGGMKG

-664 IDSVV
+664 IDSVM
-669 SVIELISQNEVEELD
+669 SVIELIRTNAVEELD

-691 KETNGVAAADTLIR
+691 KGSDGVVAADTLIK
-705 LNSN
+705 LYSE